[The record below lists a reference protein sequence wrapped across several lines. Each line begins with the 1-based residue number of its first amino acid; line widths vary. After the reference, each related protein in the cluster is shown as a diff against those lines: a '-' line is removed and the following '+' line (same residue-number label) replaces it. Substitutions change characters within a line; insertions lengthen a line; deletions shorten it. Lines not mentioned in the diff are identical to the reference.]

1 MTQSLSEAG
10 PGTPEAVEL
19 LAIAVKFNAVRCRRL
34 TDGGIVTFRPAG
46 GVRDEAEGQILTVVP
61 IKEWS
66 YMRGHY
72 LSGKVV
78 AARVDMAAVA
88 ASFGLPPLVLH
99 PEGIW
104 DPLQEH
110 WLAVDL
116 DEILAEEGV
125 AADLDE
131 VLAEEDGAEENVHE
145 VEVPLVGG
153 AVHPNGDRRR
163 REAAGGDE
171 GEGGGEERRWREAVL
186 QALLRHP
193 DVSPWER
200 EIILA
205 GPRPAY
211 EMEQVVPGANL
222 AEMIDPISDS
232 VELKEA
238 GDWEGARRLLHRCL
252 EADLRCLDAYAHL
265 GNMYFGEDKWYGQV
279 ERALHTYLAGV
290 QMGDLALGPDF
301 RGVLPWSMIDNRPFL
316 RCLHGLGLSFWRL
329 GRTDEARAVFVR
341 MLWLNP
347 MDNQGARFLLADLDA
362 GKTYLEMSEE
372 EERRWRHLYGDRSP

>member
-1 MTQSLSEAG
+1 MTQSVSEAG
-10 PGTPEAVEL
+10 PGTPETVEL
-19 LAIAVKFNAVRCRRL
+19 LAIAVKYNAVRCRRL
-34 TDGGIVTFRPAG
+34 TDGGIVTLRLAG
-46 GVRDEAEGQILTVVP
+46 GVRDEVEGQILTIVP
-61 IKEWS
+61 VKEWS

-88 ASFGLPPLVLH
+88 ARFRLPPLALR

-104 DPLQEH
+104 HPLEED
-110 WLAVDL
+110 WLGLDL
-116 DEILAEEGV
+116 DEILAEQDG
-125 AADLDE
+125 AADPGE
-131 VLAEEDGAEENVHE
+131 ILAEEGGAEDNICQ

-153 AVHPNGDRRR
+153 TVNPNGDRRR
-163 REAAGGDE
+163 REAASCDE
-171 GEGGGEERRWREAVL
+171 GEGRDEEQRWREAVL

-193 DVSPWER
+193 DVSPRER

-211 EMEQVVPGANL
+211 EMEQVVPGANWE
-222 AEMIDPISDS
+222 EMIDPISHS
-232 VELKEA
+232 VELKKA
-238 GDWEGARRLLHRCL
+238 GDWEGARRLLHKCL

-265 GNMYFGEDKWYGQV
+265 GNMYFGKGKWQGEV

-290 QMGDLALGPDF
+290 QMGDLALGPEF
-301 RGVLPWSMIDNRPFL
+301 RGVLPWGMIDNRPFL
-316 RCLHGLGLSFWRL
+316 RCLHGLGLALWRL

>member
-1 MTQSLSEAG
+1 M
-10 PGTPEAVEL
+10 EL
-19 LAIAVKFNAVRCRRL
+19 LAIAVKYNAVRCRRL
-34 TDGGIVTFRPAG
+34 NDGGIVTFRPTG
-46 GVRDEAEGQILTVVP
+46 GVRDEAEGQILTAVP

-66 YMRGHY
+66 YMRGQY

-88 ASFGLPPLVLH
+88 ARFRLPPLVLY

-116 DEILAEEGV
+116 DEVPAE
-125 AADLDE
+125 D
-131 VLAEEDGAEENVHE
+131 DGAEDKVREMQ
-145 VEVPLVGG
+145 VPLVGG
-153 AVHPNGDRRR
+153 AVHRNGDRRR
-163 REAAGGDE
+163 REAAGGNERAGRD
-171 GEGGGEERRWREAVL
+171 EERRWREAVL
-186 QALLRHP
+186 QGLLRHP
-193 DVSPWER
+193 DVSPRER

-205 GPRPAY
+205 GPRRAY
-211 EMEQVVPGANL
+211 EMEQVVPGANWE
-222 AEMIDPISDS
+222 EMIDPISDS

-265 GNMYFGEDKWYGQV
+265 GNMYFGEGKWQGEV

-290 QMGDLALGPDF
+290 QMGDLALGPKF
-301 RGVLPWSMIDNRPFL
+301 RGVLPWRMIDNRPFL
-316 RCLHGLGLSFWRL
+316 RCLHGLGLALWRL

-372 EERRWRHLYGDRSP
+372 EGLS